1 MAQPLDARPARK
13 KRKSTAGGS
22 PRRGVDPLT
31 CTEEQVEALLSKGES
46 TEPLSTI
53 DIDSP

>member
-1 MAQPLDARPARK
+1 MAQPLDARPSRK
-13 KRKSTAGGS
+13 KRKSAAGAS
-22 PRRGVDPLT
+22 PGRGVDPLT

-53 DIDSP
+53 DSDSP